1 MNRASFY
8 SRETTAADYL
18 QARAP
23 RELWAAVLA
32 QAVDD
37 VTKPIAEFETR
48 GMTPAAAQEYRGA
61 LRVAAEE
68 WVADGEV
75 APRRFVWVCRELGMD
90 PGAVRRRIVEQRAA
104 A

>member
-1 MNRASFY
+1 MNRTSFY

-23 RELWAAVLA
+23 RELWASVLA

-68 WVADGEV
+68 WVADEGME
-75 APRRFVWVCRELGMD
+75 PRRFVWVCDQLGMD
-90 PGAVRRRIVEQRAA
+90 PGAVRRRIKEKQA
-104 A
+104 